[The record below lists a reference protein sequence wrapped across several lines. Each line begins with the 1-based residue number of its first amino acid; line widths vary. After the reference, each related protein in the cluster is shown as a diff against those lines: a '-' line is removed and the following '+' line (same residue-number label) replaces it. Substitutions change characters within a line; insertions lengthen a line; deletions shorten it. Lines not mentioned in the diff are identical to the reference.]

1 MNTTWKVVLR
11 IALTFVVIA
20 LVVSLSDRWTAT
32 GPQLVTSA
40 QAYIGNPLTPL
51 SYAGVAR
58 RTARRQERREYYY
71 GTGGGAPY
79 GYGGAPY
86 GAPHPMAI
94 DETPGDDGDKTPT
107 RNRDRTEPRPAMV
120 SPASEGVS
128 LEV

>member
-1 MNTTWKVVLR
+1 MNTTWKAVLR

-20 LVVSLSDRWTAT
+20 LVVALSDRWTAT

-71 GTGGGAPY
+71 GNGGGAPY

-86 GAPHPMAI
+86 GAPP
-94 DETPGDDGDKTPT
+94 PYGY
-107 RNRDRTEPRPAMV
+107 R
-120 SPASEGVS
+120 
-128 LEV
+128 